1 MSVVN
6 KITRRMQNIVTKV
19 LVKAVYDSDQI
30 QLVKISGL
38 YDEVTDKVE
47 RIQNYGL
54 TSNPPQNSEGVSLCL
69 SGDKDHQIVIA
80 CDSGVYRVQVENG
93 EVAIYSQ
100 YGQKILLAKNGNI
113 ETTQN
118 IFSVGTGASNV
129 TIANKNDLLW
139 QKLYTVFSTWVPPI
153 SPTIDNGASLKT
165 AFQAAFGSGPG
176 STGSSN
182 LKAD

>member
-1 MSVVN
+1 MSIVN

-19 LVKAVYDSDQI
+19 LIKAVYDSDQI
-30 QLVKISGL
+30 QLVKLSGL
-38 YDEVTDKVE
+38 YNEVTDKVE

-54 TSNPPQNSEGVSLCL
+54 TSNPPQNSEGISLCL

-80 CDSGVYRVQVENG
+80 CDSGMYRVQVDNG
-93 EVAIYSQ
+93 EVAVYSQ
-100 YGQKILLAKNGNI
+100 YGQKILLAKNGDI

-118 IFSVGTGASNV
+118 IFSVGGGSTAV
-129 TIANKNDLLW
+129 ATAQKNDALW
-139 QKLYTVFSTWVPPI
+139 QKLYTVFATAWVPVAQ
-153 SPTIDNGASLKT
+153 DGGAALKT

-176 STGSSN
+176 STASTN